1 MGPHGSAYT
10 TASSKVST
18 RNSRGIG
25 TSGCRV
31 QGTRTAVNK
40 VKSIKMT
47 LKQRFRN
54 WVLNQ
59 NDDAIEYE
67 KPTRESE
74 ERFHSDGMKLQ
85 VYKGSGGFVVE
96 VRNYDRK
103 RDENNNK
110 MYIIHD
116 DKDLGEELGKIITME
131 SMR

>member
-1 MGPHGSAYT
+1 MGPHGSAYAT
-10 TASSKVST
+10 SSGKVST

-25 TSGCRV
+25 TGVYRV

-59 NDDAIEYE
+59 NDDAEEYE
-67 KPTRESE
+67 KPTE

-103 RDENNNK
+103 RDEDNNK